1 MQPFLV
7 LVDWSYFF
15 MISTGRFTIELRKLV
30 HYRHNTCSIC
40 SQRLPRDLPAYAGYG
55 LLGNPIYTGDCC
67 KHNVAELASHIY
79 WWWADYPRPDR
90 ETIIWRYMD
99 FAKLVAMFKDRS
111 LYFARGDKL
120 GDPYEGARGLASREG
135 EWRDYCIGFFRNAI
149 VTVPG
154 NNAPIPEEEIASR
167 AKQLYDEFVVTSQRD
182 RLQNFVSCW
191 HSNHVESEAQWRL
204 YAPSL
209 PTGVAVRTKFGKLDD
224 SLDQRFDV
232 RGGFVQYVDYSK
244 AFAGTYDKLF
254 WKRSSLSHE
263 AEVRIVHQQGQLS
276 EPEIFGVSVPMD
288 LNNAFEAII
297 VSPFAPDWFVDV
309 VRETARKFEV
319 SIEIEKSQLLSDP
332 FF

>member
-1 MQPFLV
+1 
-7 LVDWSYFF
+7 
-15 MISTGRFTIELRKLV
+15 MISTSRFTIELRKLV

-40 SQRLPRDLPAYAGYG
+40 SQGLARDLPAYAGYN
-55 LLGNPIYTGDCC
+55 LLGAPIYTGDCC
-67 KHNVAELASHIY
+67 KQNVAELASHIY

-90 ETIIWRYMD
+90 ETMIWRYMD
-99 FAKLVAMFKDRS
+99 FTKLVAMFKDRS

-135 EWRDYCIGFFRNAI
+135 EWKEYCLGFFRNAV
-149 VTVPG
+149 VTAPG
-154 NNAPIPEEEIASR
+154 NNGPIPEEEIASR
-167 AKQLYDEFVVTSQRD
+167 VKQLYDDFVTTSQRD
-182 RLQNFVSCW
+182 RLLNFVSCW

-254 WKRSSLSHE
+254 WKRLSLSHE
-263 AEVRIVHQQGQLS
+263 AEVRIVHQQTQIS
-276 EPEIFGVSVPMD
+276 EPEVFGVSVPLD
-288 LNNAFEAII
+288 INNALDAII
-297 VSPFAPDWFVDV
+297 VSPFAQDWFVDV
-309 VRETARKFEV
+309 VRETARRFEV

>member
-1 MQPFLV
+1 
-7 LVDWSYFF
+7 
-15 MISTGRFTIELRKLV
+15 
-30 HYRHNTCSIC
+30 
-40 SQRLPRDLPAYAGYG
+40 
-55 LLGNPIYTGDCC
+55 
-67 KHNVAELASHIY
+67 
-79 WWWADYPRPDR
+79 
-90 ETIIWRYMD
+90 MD

-135 EWRDYCIGFFRNAI
+135 EWREHCLSFFRNSIETA
-149 VTVPG
+149 PG
-154 NNAPIPEEEIASR
+154 NKGPIPEDELASQ
-167 AKQLYDEFVVTSQRD
+167 AKKLYEDFVVVSQRD
-182 RLQNFVSCW
+182 RLESFVSCW
-191 HSNHVESEAQWRL
+191 HSNHVESEAQWKL

-232 RGGFVQYVDYSK
+232 RGGFIQYVDYSK

-263 AEVRIVHQQGQLS
+263 AEVRIVHRQTQL
-276 EPEIFGVSVPMD
+276 PETEVFGVSVP
-288 LNNAFEAII
+288 LNLDNAFDAIV
-297 VSPFAPDWFVDV
+297 VSPFAQDWFVDV

>member
-1 MQPFLV
+1 
-7 LVDWSYFF
+7 

-30 HYRHNTCSIC
+30 HYRHNICSIC
-40 SQRLPRDLPAYAGYG
+40 SQRLPRDLPAYAGYS

-90 ETIIWRYMD
+90 ETILWRYMD

-149 VTVPG
+149 VTAPG
-154 NNAPIPEEEIASR
+154 NNAPIPEDEIASR

-224 SLDQRFDV
+224 SLDQGFDV

-263 AEVRIVHQQGQLS
+263 AEVRIVNQQAQLS
-276 EPEIFGVSVPMD
+276 DPEVFGVSVPMD
-288 LNNAFEAII
+288 LNNALEAII
-297 VSPFAPDWFVDV
+297 VSPFAPDWFFDV
-309 VRETARKFEV
+309 VQETARKFEV